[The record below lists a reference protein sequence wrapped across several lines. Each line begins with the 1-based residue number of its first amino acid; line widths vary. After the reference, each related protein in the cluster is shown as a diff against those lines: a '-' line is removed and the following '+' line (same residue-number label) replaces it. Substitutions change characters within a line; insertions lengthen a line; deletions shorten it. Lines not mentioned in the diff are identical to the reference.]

1 MQYFFENFRK
11 TVARATILWYN
22 SVKIFKRGDLM
33 GPGGPRHFEYEKIE
47 KPKSIKDI
55 PRYLKE
61 LFGGFFGRL
70 GYIFVLVW
78 KSSPLILF
86 TMIFVS
92 IFDGIMPV
100 VGSVISA
107 ELINELQLVGEERK
121 VLGTPVGVENASF
134 WASAVLLLLIVLF
147 SYRIL
152 NRVVTRVSNS
162 IIRIAGE
169 KVTNQVKVQ
178 IMEKAKA
185 LDLASF
191 DIPAFYEKLEN
202 ANREAG
208 HRPIQTLQA
217 TFSIIS
223 TVISL
228 VSYIAILATIPDMWW
243 MPIGIIF
250 ISIPSAI
257 VSFVYRRKN
266 FQYMRWR
273 SKDRRQMNYYSNL
286 LVNKDLVKE
295 IRIFDL
301 SDNIIGRYNEVFKR
315 YYKGLHKLI
324 IEESVWLV
332 AIAIVSA
339 VVNCIFYAIIAF
351 GVFVGRFMIGDYTL
365 YTGALTSI
373 GNGVTTF
380 INTSASV
387 YEGTLFIDNLVS
399 FMKEKQ
405 TILPTATPPE
415 KITVGAPHTV
425 VFENV
430 SFAYPGTDRK
440 VIKNLSTTF
449 RPGETVVLVGL
460 NGAGKT
466 TLIKLLTRLY
476 DPTEGRILLDGKD
489 IKEYDPREL
498 YDIFGIIFQDYGKYA
513 VTAAENISF
522 GDIHRPEDR
531 ERIYD
536 CARQANA
543 EEYIKKLPEGY
554 DTPLTRMF
562 EKEGIELSGGQWQK
576 LAIARAFYRDCD
588 IMILDEPTAALDPM
602 AEQEIFNQFDTL
614 REGKTTIFVSHRL
627 SSAVIATKILVLEY
641 GELIEE
647 GNHHELMAKR
657 GKYYDLFTTQ
667 AKRYLEG
674 GEDVDAEDRPPRRR
688 RMMPP
693 IE

>member
-1 MQYFFENFRK
+1 MNQ
-11 TVARATILWYN
+11 
-22 SVKIFKRGDLM
+22 
-33 GPGGPRHFEYEKIE
+33 GPPRNFEYEKVA
-47 KPKSIKDI
+47 KPKKLKDV

-70 GYIFVLVW
+70 AYIFVLVW

-86 TMIFVS
+86 TMVFVS
-92 IFDGIMPV
+92 IFDGVMPV
-100 VGSVISA
+100 VGSLISA
-107 ELINELQLVGEERK
+107 ELINEFQLIGEERK
-121 VLGTPVGVENASF
+121 ILGTPIGIESASF
-134 WASAVLLLLIVLF
+134 WGSAILMLLIVLF

-152 NRVVTRVSNS
+152 NRVVTRISSS

-178 IMEKAKA
+178 IMEKAKV

-208 HRPIQTLQA
+208 HRPIQTLQS

-228 VSYIAILATIPDMWW
+228 ISYVGILATIPGMWW
-243 MPIGIIF
+243 MPLGIVV

-301 SDNIIGRYNEVFKR
+301 ADNLIGRYNEVFKR

-324 IEESVWLV
+324 MQESAWLI
-332 AIAIVSA
+332 AIAVISA
-339 VVNCIFYAIIAF
+339 VVNCIFYAFIAF

-373 GNGVTTF
+373 GNCVTSF

-399 FMKEKQ
+399 FMKEEQ
-405 TILPTATPPE
+405 TIKPSVAPPE
-415 KITVGAPHTV
+415 KIAHGAPHTV

-430 SFAYPGTDRK
+430 SFAYPGTDK
-440 VIKNLSTTF
+440 YVIKNVSTTF

-489 IKEYDPREL
+489 IKEYDTREL

-522 GDIHRPEDR
+522 GDIHLPEDR
-531 ERIYD
+531 ERIIE

-543 EEYIKKLPEGY
+543 EEYIEKLPEGY

-647 GNHHELMAKR
+647 GNHSELMAKH
-657 GKYYDLFTTQ
+657 GKYYNLFTTQ

-674 GEDVDAEDRPPRRR
+674 GEDVDAEDRPHRR
-688 RMMPP
+688 PP
-693 IE
+693 HGRPSHFDDEE